1 MNEDTVAGKLK
12 SVGGQ
17 IKQTTGETI
26 GNQELANSGAAD
38 RVKGAAQETWG
49 KTKDAAHDLGNSARV
64 DGAVAEENA
73 HESAHSTREG
83 IAGAAEHLKDSISRG
98 IDNFRANLHHHDEEK
113 ISQVQ

>member
-12 SVGGQ
+12 SAGGK
-17 IKQTTGETI
+17 IKQATGEAI

-49 KTKDAAHDLGNSARV
+49 KTKDAAHDVSTSARV
-64 DGAVAEENA
+64 DGAVAREDA
-73 HESAHSTREG
+73 HESAHNTREG

-98 IDNFRANLHHHDEEK
+98 IDNFRADLHHHDEEK
-113 ISQVQ
+113 LSQVQ